1 MKKAWG
7 FFLSLGIC
15 LLGSVFWWSLL
26 RKPSTVPVK
35 EAVVKE
41 GPETFSTEFENAPL
55 HVEPGS
61 LVTDGM
67 KVAQPL
73 AEVERDHRPSLEQQQ
88 KVVDAPVEPAAL
100 PMVEPDP
107 PLHFDSLLLASLA
120 EEEEKNGPSE
130 QEILEKIEKERSRSF
145 QIKPIKQSI
154 ILSSFQH
161 ASLNE
166 RKGEE
171 EEIHFHNS
179 KISHRHLKIDLINEE
194 EREVMKER
202 LSKVKEE
209 IHNRLTK
216 IYNRYEFN
224 RLDFFHSFLLTWNIP
239 ARGWDI
245 LKYKFMK
252 KILSSFMLEIYLK
265 REAEAQKMEE
275 QEEKERAARNITT
288 ASSSS
293 TNSDV
298 SVPPDESSSSSSSQR
313 RSLAESNFFKG
324 FLSHDNKIPEKATK
338 KRIDPELYAK
348 RVKKQQ
354 QILVKRLLEQFSSFV
369 LVFTGSGTTA
379 GTDNHYKH
387 SHPAIIE
394 REFTSLLT
402 SFLKIPVYTMNIAQ
416 ENVHCEL
423 MAYCF
428 ESLLPINITLNKLYQ
443 QQVLTRLREAN
454 NAGGGTS
461 GASGAGDSGAA
472 TSTPELDALLN
483 TTAVADAEAGVA
495 NGKAKEILLKTY
507 VKNIPIPTQFETL
520 SEIDFISWE
529 NSYYCLHRKDNIEL
543 MMKLAATYRAVI
555 HFSSSASYIPFHCM
569 KPYPKVSSCIYF
581 FSPLTIAQF

>member
-7 FFLSLGIC
+7 FFLSLAVC
-15 LLGSVFWWSLL
+15 LLGSIFWWSLL
-26 RKPSTVPVK
+26 RKPSTVLIK
-35 EAVVKE
+35 EAVVKA
-41 GPETFSTEFENAPL
+41 GPATFSTEFENAPL

-67 KVAQPL
+67 KVAHPL
-73 AEVERDHRPSLEQQQ
+73 AEVEMDHLPSLQQ

-100 PMVEPDP
+100 PLVEPDP

-130 QEILEKIEKERSRSF
+130 KEILEKIEKDRTRSF

-154 ILSSFQH
+154 ILSSFQQS
-161 ASLNE
+161 ASSNNE

-194 EREVMKER
+194 EREAMKER
-202 LSKVKEE
+202 LAKVKDE

-265 REAEAQKMEE
+265 REAEAQKIEE

-288 ASSSS
+288 
-293 TNSDV
+293 TDV
-298 SVPPDESSSSSSSQR
+298 NVSPDESPSSFSSQR
-313 RSLAESNFFKG
+313 RSLAESSFFKG
-324 FLSHDNKIPEKATK
+324 FLSHDNKIPEKAAK

-348 RVKKQQ
+348 RIKRQQ

-402 SFLKIPVYTMNIAQ
+402 SFLNIPVYSMNIAQ

-443 QQVLTRLREAN
+443 QQFLTRLREAN
-454 NAGGGTS
+454 NAGG
-461 GASGAGDSGAA
+461 ASGAGSASGGSA
-472 TSTPELDALLN
+472 TSTPELDAMLN
-483 TTAVADAEAGVA
+483 ATAFADAEAASA
-495 NGKAKEILLKTY
+495 NGKRKEILLKTY

-543 MMKLAATYRAVI
+543 MMKLAANYRAVI

-569 KPYPKVSSCIYF
+569 KPYPKVS
-581 FSPLTIAQF
+581 